1 MLTAINEATFLLNVF
16 KLTNNTIIVSTL
28 QQHEGAAA
36 TKRRKPIQ
44 D

>member
-28 QQHEGAAA
+28 QQ
-36 TKRRKPIQ
+36 
-44 D
+44 